1 MKALF
6 TIWLCLVFS
15 LTAFSQ
21 NEYNNFVVER
31 KNVQKQI
38 DEMLRSDKA
47 FKNRN
52 ATAEFQ
58 ALIRKLLELDDKII
72 LSANYTVNTLQNEN
86 KDLEKQANL
95 KPKTIIK
102 TVHGKTVTVAND
114 SIYDALF
121 IAQNRLTNLNDA
133 LKAKDGAFD
142 QLLNKS
148 DSLIV
153 ANKTMQ
159 ARFDAL
165 MADNKALNEK
175 NIVLIVFN
183 SLVAVG
189 LILSLFFLLRKP
201 VAKKMLLNTP
211 ESEKPLARVEH
222 SRVLQQVP
230 VAKPVEVKPEPVIKV
245 SPEGIF
251 SASHDALDFKLDQI
265 EKLARLKE
273 KGYLTDEEF
282 NIQKRQILGV

>member
-1 MKALF
+1 MKVFF
-6 TIWLCLVFS
+6 TIWLCFVFS

-38 DEMLRSDKA
+38 DEMLNSDKA
-47 FKNRN
+47 FKNKN

-72 LSANYTVNTLQNEN
+72 LSANYTVNILQNEN

-102 TVHGKTVTVAND
+102 TVHGKTVAVAND

-121 IAQNRLTNLNDA
+121 IAQNRVSNLNDA
-133 LKAKDGAFD
+133 LKAKDGAFG

-148 DSLIV
+148 DSLIIT
-153 ANKTMQ
+153 NKTLQ

-183 SLVAVG
+183 SLDAVG

-211 ESEKPLARVEH
+211 DNEKPAAKIEQ
-222 SRVLQQVP
+222 SRVVQQVP
-230 VAKPVEVKPEPVIKV
+230 VAMSVELKPEPVIKV
-245 SPEGIF
+245 SPEGIL

-282 NIQKRQILGV
+282 NVQKRQILGV